1 MLHHPTQRIAALV
14 CIAGAMLAALPSG
27 ALGQDFPNK
36 PIRFIVPFPPGG
48 GADFNARAVAQK
60 MAESL
65 GQPVLVESRA
75 GAGGN
80 IGTEFVARAPADG
93 YTMLF
98 ATNGITVQPH
108 LAPVRWD
115 PVKDFAAVSLIT
127 TYPLIIAVHPS
138 VPAQTL
144 QELVAFA
151 KANPSKLTYGS
162 SGVGAPLHMAAE
174 YFKSVVGVDIVHV
187 PYKGNAPMTA
197 ALLSGEINMVFDSMT
212 GPLPNIRAGKLRGL
226 AVTSKRRVGVVPD
239 LPTVAESVAPSYAYE
254 AWNGVLVP
262 AGTPR
267 DNVARLATEIGKAVA
282 QTDVSQRLTAAGYF
296 PISTTPEQFTAII
309 TEDLLKF
316 GRLIREAGIKAD

>member
-1 MLHHPTQRIAALV
+1 MPHRLKRI
-14 CIAGAMLAALPSG
+14 GAMAIFAFGTLAMLPHLAS
-27 ALGQDFPNK
+27 GQDFPGK

-48 GADFNARAVAQK
+48 GADLNARIVAQK
-60 MAESL
+60 MSESL
-65 GQPVLVESRA
+65 GQPVIVESRA

-108 LAPVRWD
+108 LAAVRWD

-138 VPAQTL
+138 VPAQSL
-144 QELVAFA
+144 QELVTYA
-151 KANPSKLTYGS
+151 KANPGKLTYGS

-174 YFKSVVGVDIVHV
+174 YFKSVLGLDIVHV

-197 ALLSGEINMVFDSMT
+197 ALLSGEISMVFDSMT

-226 AVTSKRRVGVVPD
+226 GVTSKQRAPVIPE
-239 LPTVAESVAPSYAYE
+239 LPTVAETVAPTYAYE

-267 DNVARLATEIGKAVA
+267 EIVARLAAEIAKAVA
-282 QTDVSQRLTAAGYF
+282 APDVHQRLTAAGYV
-296 PISTTPEQFTAII
+296 PISTTPEQLTSII
-309 TEDLLKF
+309 AQDLQKF
-316 GRLIREAGIKAD
+316 GRLIREAGIKPD

>member
-1 MLHHPTQRIAALV
+1 MSHRHVHVVAAAL
-14 CIAGAMLAALPSG
+14 IACATLATLPNGAVA
-27 ALGQDFPNK
+27 QDFPNK

-48 GADFNARAVAQK
+48 GADLNARAVAQK
-60 MAESL
+60 MTESL
-65 GQPVLVESRA
+65 GQPVVVESRA

-108 LAPVRWD
+108 LAAVRWD

-144 QELVAFA
+144 QELVRYAR
-151 KANPSKLTYGS
+151 ANPGKLTYGS

-174 YFKSVVGVDIVHV
+174 YFKSVVGLDIVHV

-197 ALLSGEINMVFDSMT
+197 ALLAGEISMVFDSMT

-226 AVTSKRRVGVVPD
+226 AVTSKQRVGVVPD
-239 LPTVAESVAPSYAYE
+239 LPTVAETVAPRYAYE

-267 DNVARLATEIGKAVA
+267 DIVARLSAEIAKAVA
-282 QTDVSQRLTAAGYF
+282 APDVNQRLTAAGYV
-296 PISTTPEQFTAII
+296 PISTTPEQLSSII
-309 TEDLLKF
+309 ALDLQKF
-316 GRLIREAGIKAD
+316 GQLIRDARIKPD

>member
-1 MLHHPTQRIAALV
+1 MSQFQVRVAAMLVIAALV
-14 CIAGAMLAALPSG
+14 ALPRAAS
-27 ALGQDFPNK
+27 AQDFPNK

-48 GADFNARAVAQK
+48 GADLNARTVAQK
-60 MAESL
+60 MSESL

-80 IGTEFVARAPADG
+80 IGTEFAARAPADG

-115 PVKDFAAVSLIT
+115 PIKDFAAVSLIT

-138 VPAQTL
+138 VPIQTL
-144 QELVAFA
+144 HELVAYA
-151 KANPSKLTYGS
+151 KAHPGKLTYGS
-162 SGVGAPLHMAAE
+162 SGVGAPLHMGAE
-174 YFKSVVGVDIVHV
+174 YFKSVLGLNILHV

-197 ALLSGEINMVFDSMT
+197 ALLAGEISMVFDSMT

-226 AVTSKRRVGVVPD
+226 GVTGKQRVPVVPD
-239 LPTVAESVAPSYAYE
+239 LPTVAETVAPSYSYE

-267 DNVARLATEIGKAVA
+267 DIVARLAAEIGKAVA

-296 PISTTPEQFTAII
+296 PISTTPEQLTAII
-309 TEDLLKF
+309 AEDLQKF

>member
-1 MLHHPTQRIAALV
+1 MSHRHVHVVAVALIA
-14 CIAGAMLAALPSG
+14 CAMLATLPNG
-27 ALGQDFPNK
+27 AVAQDFPNK

-48 GADFNARAVAQK
+48 GADLNARAVAQK
-60 MAESL
+60 MSESL
-65 GQPVLVESRA
+65 GQPVVVESRA

-108 LAPVRWD
+108 LAAVRWD

-144 QELVAFA
+144 QELVRYAR
-151 KANPSKLTYGS
+151 ANPGKLTYGS

-174 YFKSVVGVDIVHV
+174 YFKSVVGLDIVHV
-187 PYKGNAPMTA
+187 PYKGNAPMTT
-197 ALLSGEINMVFDSMT
+197 ALLAGEISMVFDSMT

-226 AVTSKRRVGVVPD
+226 AVTSKQRVGVVPD
-239 LPTVAESVAPSYAYE
+239 LPTVAETVAPSYAYE

-267 DNVARLATEIGKAVA
+267 DIVARLSAEIAKAVA
-282 QTDVSQRLTAAGYF
+282 APDVHQRLTAAGYV
-296 PISTTPEQFTAII
+296 PISTTPEQLSSII
-309 TEDLLKF
+309 ALDLQKF
-316 GRLIREAGIKAD
+316 GQLIRDAGIKPD

>member
-1 MLHHPTQRIAALV
+1 MPHRPVHLALLIGIASAM
-14 CIAGAMLAALPSG
+14 IAMQSG
-27 ALGQDFPNK
+27 VALGQDYPNK

-60 MAESL
+60 MPESL
-65 GQPVLVESRA
+65 GQPILVESRA

-151 KANPSKLTYGS
+151 KANPGKLTYGS

-174 YFKSVVGVDIVHV
+174 YFKSIVGVDIVHV

-197 ALLSGEINMVFDSMT
+197 ALLGGEINMVFDSMT
-212 GPLPNIRAGKLRGL
+212 GPLPNIRAGKLRALG
-226 AVTSKRRVGVVPD
+226 VTSKRRVGVVPD
-239 LPTVAESVAPSYAYE
+239 VPTVAETVAPSYAYE

-267 DNVARLATEIGKAVA
+267 DIVARLSAEIAKAVA

-296 PISTTPEQFTAII
+296 PVSTTPEQTTAIVA
-309 TEDLLKF
+309 EDLQKF

>member
-1 MLHHPTQRIAALV
+1 MPHRPVHFASLLFIL
-14 CIAGAMLAALPSG
+14 GAMLATLSTVAV
-27 ALGQDFPNK
+27 GQEFPNK

-60 MAESL
+60 MSESL

-138 VPAQTL
+138 VPAQSL
-144 QELVAFA
+144 QELVAYA
-151 KANPSKLTYGS
+151 KAHPGKLTYGS

-187 PYKGNAPMTA
+187 PYKGNAPMTT
-197 ALLSGEINMVFDSMT
+197 ALLGGEINMVFDSMT

-226 AVTSKRRVGVVPD
+226 GVTSKRRVGVVPD
-239 LPTVAESVAPSYAYE
+239 IPTVAETVAPSYSYE

-267 DNVARLATEIGKAVA
+267 DIVMRLATEIGKAVA

-296 PISTTPEQFTAII
+296 PISTTPEQLSTII
-309 TEDLLKF
+309 TEDLQKF

>member
-1 MLHHPTQRIAALV
+1 MSHRPARLVALALIACATLV
-14 CIAGAMLAALPSG
+14 TLSTVAI
-27 ALGQDFPNK
+27 GQDYPNK

-60 MAESL
+60 MSESL
-65 GQPVLVESRA
+65 GQPILVESRA

-108 LAPVRWD
+108 LAALRWD

-138 VPAQTL
+138 VRAQTL

-151 KANPSKLTYGS
+151 KANPGKLTYGS

-197 ALLSGEINMVFDSMT
+197 ALLGGEINMVFDSMT

-239 LPTVAESVAPSYAYE
+239 LPTVAESVAPGYSYE

-267 DNVARLATEIGKAVA
+267 DIVARLAAEIGKAVA
-282 QTDVSQRLTAAGYF
+282 QTEVSQRLTAAGYF
-296 PISTTPEQFTAII
+296 PISTTPEQLTAII
-309 TEDLLKF
+309 AEDLQKF